1 MLQCGTGASSE
12 TLVSLQG
19 VLTMSN
25 VLICEDDAFLAAD
38 LSTSVEAA
46 GHAVLGIYGNAGA
59 ALIGATADKP
69 DIAIIDLELAD
80 GHTGSGLAQ
89 ALHTMGVKVIVL
101 SGHPNVGTGLGTVPH
116 TYAAKPVS
124 PEMIDFLL
132 NPARQ
137 LARRPTKEFA
147 AVPLASA

>member
-1 MLQCGTGASSE
+1 
-12 TLVSLQG
+12 
-19 VLTMSN
+19 MSN

-38 LSTSVEAA
+38 LSMSVEGA
-46 GHAVLGIYGNAGA
+46 GHSVGGIYANARD
-59 ALIGATADKP
+59 ALIGASGEKP

-132 NPARQ
+132 NPTRQ
-137 LARRPTKEFA
+137 QARRPTTVFA
-147 AVPLASA
+147 ASPLATA